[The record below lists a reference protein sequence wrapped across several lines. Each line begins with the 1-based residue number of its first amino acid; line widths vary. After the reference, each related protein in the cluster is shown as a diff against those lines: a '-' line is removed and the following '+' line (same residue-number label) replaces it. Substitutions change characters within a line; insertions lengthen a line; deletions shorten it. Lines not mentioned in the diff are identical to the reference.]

1 MGTLRAYL
9 QLVRLPA
16 VFTAMADIF
25 LGYLL
30 THSNLATPADFVR
43 LLLASSCLYASGM
56 VFNDVFDRKI
66 DSEERPHRPIPSG
79 SVPLPSAVIL
89 GVLLMGAGI
98 AAAASVSRQSLIIAV
113 LLAACILGYDALL
126 KRTVLSPVIMGT
138 CRFLNIMLGASQ
150 GFFVWARPQLLVAPA
165 LGMYIAGVTWFARTE
180 AQVSSRSMLAA
191 AVAVL
196 NVGLAG
202 LIGFVLYWNGEAP
215 KAAAILLLLVVA
227 VSIHRRAIPAVFQPL
242 PERVQPAVGTM
253 LLSLVMLDAAIV
265 YFKTG
270 SPAYGLATAGLLVP
284 SLLTRRWITMT

>member
-30 THSNLATPADFVR
+30 THSNLAAPADFVR
-43 LLLASSCLYASGM
+43 LLLASSSLYASGM
-56 VFNDVFDRKI
+56 VLNDVFDRNVDGK
-66 DSEERPHRPIPSG
+66 ERPHRPIPSG
-79 SVPLPSAVIL
+79 SVPLPVAVVL
-89 GVLLMGAGI
+89 GALLMGVGI
-98 AAAASVSRQSLIIAV
+98 AVAASVSRQSLIIAL

-126 KRTVLSPVIMGT
+126 KRTVLGPLIMGG

-165 LGMYIAGVTWFARTE
+165 LGIYIAGVTWFARTE
-180 AQVSSRSMLAA
+180 ARVSSRAMLAA

-215 KAAAILLLLVVA
+215 KSAAIALLVIVA
-227 VSIHRRAIPAVFQPL
+227 VSIHRRAIPALLHPL
-242 PERVQPAVGTM
+242 PERVQPAIGTM

-270 SPAYGLATAGLLVP
+270 SWGFGLATAALLVP
-284 SLLTRRWITMT
+284 SLLMRRWINMT